1 MKKRKFLPPLA
12 ELIDRM
18 TVTQI
23 KLALLKNGKKD
34 FANELKKLEHDIDI
48 IICENNVA
56 VDSNIIR
63 SAIILAQINLHI
75 WINKDKMKSNLE
87 NEPEYLR
94 LLKFAHQLNGIRNKI
109 KNSLLNREK
118 IQNESQKKSNL
129 ETDGLDW
136 SID

>member
-23 KLALLKNGKKD
+23 KLALLKNGKND

-75 WINKDKMKSNLE
+75 WINKDKMQTNLE